1 MSPSNLNVFIFYETI
16 YISYFSQHFFRKN
29 FKGQGDSNP
38 GCSDLSSSALTTTP
52 HGTVYK

>member
-38 GCSDLSSSALTTTP
+38 GCSDLRASALTTTP